1 MATTPSEATYQRLL
15 SALESRIHK
24 SRLIT
29 DDVRRLAYGTDAS
42 FYRLIPKLV
51 VQAESLMKSFIS
63 SLHVVNCWC
72 RLPSVPRVPAFRPG
86 SLRFCVD
93 HSDRRLAQP

>member
-51 VQAESLMKSFIS
+51 VQAESLDEVIYIITTCGELLVPFTFRAAGTSF
-63 SLHVVNCWC
+63 
-72 RLPSVPRVPAFRPG
+72 PARQ
-86 SLRFCVD
+86 SQILC
-93 HSDRRLAQP
+93 